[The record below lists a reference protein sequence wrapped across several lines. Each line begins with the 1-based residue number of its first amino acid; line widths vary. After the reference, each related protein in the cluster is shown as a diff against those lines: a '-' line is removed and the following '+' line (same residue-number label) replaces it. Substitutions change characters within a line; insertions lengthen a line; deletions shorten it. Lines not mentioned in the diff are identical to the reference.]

1 MNKQRNF
8 VIALVIAIVLVIFA
22 LFNNDPVMINFVVAS
37 IKLPLIIIL
46 FICILL
52 GALVTYLFAT
62 TGNYS
67 TKKELKAM
75 QGKVEQLE
83 TQQDQAIEVAVA
95 ENSEQFKAQLTEKDK
110 EIENLKAELTDKTNT
125 AAPKA

>member
-83 TQQDQAIEVAVA
+83 TQQDQAIEAAVA